1 MREFLGDVFE
11 PDRYNVATATVVTGL
26 LVFAYV
32 LAPRELVVG
41 SVVLSRQLVQY
52 AVWLVVFTI
61 WMVWF
66 VYVGVDYVYGTDS

>member
-1 MREFLGDVFE
+1 MRELLRDVFE
-11 PDRYNVATATVVTGL
+11 PNRYNVATAAVVVGL

-32 LAPRELVVG
+32 LAPREFVVG

-52 AVWLVVFTI
+52 GAWLVIFTV

-66 VYVGVDYVYGTDS
+66 VYVGVDYVYGAEP

>member
-1 MREFLGDVFE
+1 MRELLRDVFE
-11 PDRYNVATATVVTGL
+11 PDRYNVATAVVVVGL